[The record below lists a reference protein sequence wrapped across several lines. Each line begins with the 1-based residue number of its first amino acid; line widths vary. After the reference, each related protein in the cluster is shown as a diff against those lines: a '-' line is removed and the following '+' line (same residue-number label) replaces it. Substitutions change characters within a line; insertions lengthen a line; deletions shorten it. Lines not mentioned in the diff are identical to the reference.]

1 MADNTGTVKPADF
14 HATSEKA
21 EAPAVVTD
29 SKPAAE
35 AAEAAGEEL
44 TTKDFHATTEP
55 LNKPADFHATG
66 ETA

>member
-21 EAPAVVTD
+21 KAPAVVTE

-35 AAEAAGEEL
+35 AAGEEI
-44 TTKDFHATTEP
+44 TTQDFHATTEP

>member
-21 EAPAVVTD
+21 EAPALITD
-29 SKPAAE
+29 SKPAKDT
-35 AAEAAGEEL
+35 AAVADDEI
-44 TTKDFHATTEP
+44 TTTDFHATTEP

>member
-21 EAPAVVTD
+21 EAPAVVAD
-29 SKPAAE
+29 SKPAQ
-35 AAEAAGEEL
+35 AAGEEI

-55 LNKPADFHATG
+55 LNKPADFHATD